1 MAAKSTANKPAGEK
15 KSLKVIATGGAFV
28 LFILYMIPFVLVLI
42 NSLKRKVNIIKNPLQ
57 MVDTAGFQWTNY
69 KDAFVQMGFFRAF
82 GNSLIVTGCSIVAL
96 IVFSSM
102 CAYILARKDYKA
114 CKISYLLLV
123 SYMVV
128 PFQVIMLPVL
138 AIYGGQLGMLNSR
151 FTLIVMNFAYGTG
164 FATFLSYGFIKSS
177 IPISLEEAAY
187 IDGATPLSTYWQI
200 VFPLLRP
207 ILATNM
213 ILQTLGLWNDYLLPS
228 LVLGKEK
235 LHTLPIAIRSFVG
248 TFTADLGLMM
258 AALVMCVAPIIVL
271 YICMQKY
278 IVGGIVSGAVKS

>member
-1 MAAKSTANKPAGEK
+1 MAKISAGKSAGQK
-15 KSLKVIATGGAFV
+15 KGTKLVATGIAFV
-28 LFILYMIPFVLVLI
+28 LFVLYMIPFVLVLI
-42 NSLKRKVNIIKNPLQ
+42 NSFKQKVNIIKNPLSL
-57 MVDTAGFQWTNY
+57 VDTAGLQFSNY
-69 KDAFVQMGFFRAF
+69 VDAFIEMGFFQAF
-82 GNSLIVTGCSIVAL
+82 GNSLIITGFSIAAL

-102 CAYILARKDYKA
+102 CAYILARKNYAA
-114 CKISYLLLV
+114 CKISYLMLI

-138 AIYGGQLGMLNSR
+138 AIYGGSLGWLNNR
-151 FTLIVMNFAYGTG
+151 TILIVMNFAYGTG
-164 FATFLSYGFIKSS
+164 FATFLCYGFIKSS
-177 IPISLEEAAY
+177 IPMSLEEAAY
-187 IDGATPLSTYWQI
+187 IDGAGPLYTFWQI
-200 VFPLLRP
+200 VFPLLKP

-235 LHTLPIAIRSFVG
+235 LHTLPIAIRAFVG
-248 TFTADLGLMM
+248 TFTSDLGLMM

-271 YICMQKY
+271 YIAVQKY